1 MSYSIKKGDAV
12 IVIAGEDKG
21 KSGQVDKVIIGKENA
36 RVVVKGSGL
45 KTEKHFVKPRS
56 GREKGG
62 IVEKER
68 AIDISNV
75 MIVCPSC
82 GKATKVGHKIT
93 AGDDGKNVKER
104 VCKQCGASLD
114 NVSKAKAKTAAK
126 KTAKTATKS
135 KTATK
140 KSAAKKTD
148 EESK

>member
-21 KSGQVDKVIIGKENA
+21 KSGQVDKVVKSGDGA

-62 IVEKER
+62 IIEKER

-82 GKATKVGHKIT
+82 GKATKVGHNVT
-93 AGDDGKNVKER
+93 VGADGKSSKER
-104 VCKQCGASLD
+104 VCKKCGASLD
-114 NVSKAKAKTAAK
+114 NVSKAKAKSAAK
-126 KTAKTATKS
+126 KSAKTATKS

-140 KSAAKKTD
+140 KSAKATD

>member
-1 MSYSIKKGDAV
+1 MSYSVKKGDAV

-21 KSGQVDKVIIGKENA
+21 KSGQVDKVISGDKTA

-45 KTEKHFVKPRS
+45 KTEKHFIKPRS

-68 AIDISNV
+68 AINV

-82 GKATKVGHKIT
+82 GKPTKVGHKIT
-93 AGDDGKNVKER
+93 EDEKGKSSKER
-104 VCKQCGASLD
+104 ICKKCGASLD
-114 NVSKAKAKTAAK
+114 NVSKSKAKTAAK
-126 KTAKTATKS
+126 KTAKTASKS

-140 KSAAKKTD
+140 KTAKKTD

>member
-21 KSGQVDKVIIGKENA
+21 KSGQVDKVISGDKTA

-82 GKATKVGHKIT
+82 GKPTKVGHKIT
-93 AGDDGKNVKER
+93 EDEKGKSSKER
-104 VCKQCGASLD
+104 ICKKCGASLD
-114 NVSKAKAKTAAK
+114 NVSKSKAKTAAK
-126 KTAKTATKS
+126 KTAKTASKS

-140 KSAAKKTD
+140 KTAKKTD

>member
-21 KSGQVDKVIIGKENA
+21 KSGQVDKVIKSDDGA
-36 RVVVKGSGL
+36 RVVVSGAGL

-75 MIVCPSC
+75 MIVCS
-82 GKATKVGHKIT
+82 T
-93 AGDDGKNVKER
+93 
-104 VCKQCGASLD
+104 
-114 NVSKAKAKTAAK
+114 K

-140 KSAAKKTD
+140 KSAKKTD

>member
-21 KSGQVDKVIIGKENA
+21 KSGQVDKVIKSDDGA
-36 RVVVKGSGL
+36 RVVVSGAGL

-75 MIVCPSC
+75 MIVCPTC
-82 GKATKVGHKIT
+82 GKATKVGHSVT
-93 AGDDGKNVKER
+93 VGEDGKAKKER
-104 VCKQCGASLD
+104 VCKKCGVSLD
-114 NVSKAKAKTAAK
+114 NVSKSKAKTAAK

-140 KSAAKKTD
+140 KSVKKTD

>member
-21 KSGQVDKVIIGKENA
+21 KSGQVDKVIKSENGA

-82 GKATKVGHKIT
+82 GKATKVGHNVT
-93 AGDDGKNVKER
+93 VGEDGKSSKER
-104 VCKQCGASLD
+104 VCKKCGASLD

-140 KSAAKKTD
+140 KTAKAAD
-148 EESK
+148 EETK

>member
-1 MSYSIKKGDAV
+1 MSYSVKKGDAV

-21 KSGQVDKVIIGKENA
+21 KSGQVDKVISGDKTA

-56 GREKGG
+56 GRGKGG
-62 IVEKER
+62 IVAKDR

-75 MIVCPSC
+75 KIEYTTS
-82 GKATKVGHKIT
+82 GKPTKVGHKI
-93 AGDDGKNVKER
+93 AEDEKGKSSKER
-104 VCKQCGASLD
+104 ICKKCGASLA
-114 NVSKAKAKTAAK
+114 NVSKSKAKTAAK
-126 KTAKTATKS
+126 KTAKTASKS

-140 KSAAKKTD
+140 KTAKKTD